1 MTQTADSAQRTTT
14 PRVAVIGMHGYG
26 AQHVQ
31 HAMELAEQGRLTF
44 VAAADPKQA
53 EPGQLPPHVQE
64 FADAE
69 KMIKDVSADIVTIA
83 TPIHTHLPFALAA
96 VRAGADVLLEKPP
109 VTSLAQFD
117 ELQQAADAVGRV
129 VQVGFQSM
137 GSAGIPALRQLM
149 GDGSLGEITGI
160 SGIGLWLRKL
170 DYWTRSPWAG
180 RRELDGVEVNDGV
193 ITNPLA
199 HATSAALALA
209 DAETVDGLAE
219 VEVELLHGND
229 IQADDTSV
237 VRLVTQAGL
246 PVTLGLTL
254 CVEDG
259 QQAPYV
265 QINGTTGRARFFYT
279 GDRSLIW
286 HDGQPEPE
294 EVSYG
299 RTSLLDNL
307 IEHRAAGASLLSPL
321 TSSGGFTRVMEAVR
335 QGTPRAAHPDWVE
348 LRDDQHGQHVVIR
361 DVEQWVE
368 RAALEHR
375 TFSQLGARFAGPSS

>member
-1 MTQTADSAQRTTT
+1 M
-14 PRVAVIGMHGYG
+14 IGMHGYG
-26 AQHVQ
+26 AQHVR
-31 HAMELAEQGRLTF
+31 HATELAEQGRLTF
-44 VAAADPKQA
+44 VAAADPKPS
-53 EPGQLPPHVQE
+53 EPGQLPPAVQE

-117 ELQQAADAVGRV
+117 ELQQAANAAGRV

-149 GDGSLGEITGI
+149 AEGSLGQITGV

-209 DAETVDGLAE
+209 DAATVEGLAA
-219 VEVELLHGND
+219 VEVELLHAND

-279 GDRSLIW
+279 GDRALIW
-286 HDGQPEPE
+286 RAGRPDPD

-307 IEHRAAGASLLSPL
+307 IEHRATGAALLSPL
-321 TSSGGFTRVMEAVR
+321 ASSGGFTLVMEAVR
-335 QGTPRAAHPDWVE
+335 QGTPRAVHPDWVE

-375 TFSQLGARFAGPSS
+375 TFSQLGAPFASPPR